1 MQLQDKNRQVKDLNQ
16 RMGLDNDARLM
27 AERERELIKLKDN
40 YEETMARMRDKKAA
54 VEANISK
61 LRDEAGSSIIEI
73 NRLKSLIENNKRVMD
88 ETESARARL
97 VT

>member
-1 MQLQDKNRQVKDLNQ
+1 MQLQEKNRQVKDLNQ

-40 YEETMARMRDKKAA
+40 YEETMARMRDKKVA

>member
-1 MQLQDKNRQVKDLNQ
+1 MKELNQ
-16 RMGLDNDARLM
+16 RMGLDNDTRLM

-54 VEANISK
+54 VEANITQ
-61 LRDEAGSSIIEI
+61 LRDEAGISMIEI
-73 NRLKSLIENNKRVMD
+73 NRLKSLIDNNKRVMD

>member
-1 MQLQDKNRQVKDLNQ
+1 MQLQDKNRQVKELNQ

-40 YEETMARMRDKKAA
+40 YEETMARMRDKKIT
-54 VEANISK
+54 VEANITQ
-61 LRDEAGSSIIEI
+61 LRDEAGSSMIEI
-73 NRLKSLIENNKRVMD
+73 NRLKSLIDNNRRVMD

>member
-1 MQLQDKNRQVKDLNQ
+1 MQLQDKNRQVKELNQ

-54 VEANISK
+54 IEANITQ
-61 LRDEAGSSIIEI
+61 LRDEAGSSMIEI

>member
-16 RMGLDNDARLM
+16 RMGLENDARLM

-61 LRDEAGSSIIEI
+61 LRDEAGSSMIEI